1 MLFALSLFGILRL
14 HGERLKNGIV
24 NCDKLH
30 YLIVKTFSVR
40 KNMLCINGLY
50 TGGLW
55 CVKRN

>member
-30 YLIVKTFSVR
+30 YLIVKTFHECKKSHV
-40 KNMLCINGLY
+40 MY
-50 TGGLW
+50 A
-55 CVKRN
+55 